1 MRYWKDWI
9 EQYRYSVPELIHH
22 TISDHKTKDFVIVS
36 DFTDGSPE
44 DLTTLVNCDNR
55 LDEKSKEIIISSF
68 QELGDTLSENGM
80 KNLASKASQL
90 KEILKEKEVTSK
102 ERSILLFKLVPLI
115 CGAIAVI
122 LW

>member
-22 TISDHKTKDFVIVS
+22 TISDHKTKDFLIVS
-36 DFTDGSPE
+36 DFTDGSSE
-44 DLTTLVNCDNR
+44 EMTTLVKRDKR
-55 LDEKSKEIIISSF
+55 LGEKEKEILISSF
-68 QELGDTLSENGM
+68 RELGDVLSENGT
-80 KNLASKASQL
+80 KNLASKANQL